1 MKKLL
6 ILLTV
11 AIAACTSQEKTEHKG
26 NNVANE
32 QENTAA
38 AVPLNNG
45 SKWKADEATKEN
57 VAKIVLLVNDNTYA
71 DATKRSQLYGHLQ
84 TKIDTLVKQ
93 CNMQGAEHDA
103 LHVWLEKVLKDMKE
117 LKEEDDEHT
126 KVYATLKKD
135 IENFYAIFE

>member
-1 MKKLL
+1 MKKLS

-26 NNVANE
+26 NNPNE
-32 QENTAA
+32 QEDTAA

-71 DATKRSQLYGHLQ
+71 DATKRSQLYAHLQ

-103 LHVWLEKVLKDMKE
+103 LHVWLEKVLKDMKD

-126 KVYATLKKD
+126 NAYATLKKD